1 MSHDLHAAAAQLIV
15 DEEQR
20 LDEICV
26 GADAYNSERKQK
38 LGAHK
43 QKLREIEHERLAS
56 NNPRE
61 IDKLTEE
68 IERLSQYDPAKY
80 LIPFEEIA
88 TPYLA
93 GIAIRDDDPAIGRKH
108 ILFGKQGLM
117 LGNRVLVTDW
127 RRAEISKLY
136 YEWDEGEEYEEDIGE
151 RERSGVIEQKLAYGI
166 VSRELRSLQRG
177 RTAYEKRDG
186 QWCDPQRS
194 NVSALRKEQSGDHR
208 MVDIVALI
216 SREQFG
222 LITRNSDGC
231 LYLTGGAGCGKTTVA
246 LHRLSYLVFNQPER
260 FRPNRCLVVMFNR
273 SLCNYVK
280 KSSQELLTPE
290 LPVETFHSWA
300 LRALRGLDL
309 KLRFVPTRDA
319 GLTALKKSVA
329 FFEAL
334 REYAARPADSSPL
347 ADLGAFYRDGAL
359 LRRHCD
365 DPERLESLA
374 RQGERLLEPGCEAI
388 SFDDAGPLIHLAQLR
403 RAGAEIPGALG
414 WYDHVLIDEAQD
426 LSLVELHALM
436 DATTRR
442 RSLTV
447 CADERQKI
455 LEFVDA
461 AGFSAFQLEL
471 QGSGLAAGELAISY
485 RSTRPIMTLA
495 AKVAGRALGEVV
507 NDGAKPRLHHYD
519 SQDVALDA
527 LRRAVGALLAREH
540 HSLTAIICRFR
551 QEAFVVHE
559 ALKGLPGVR
568 LQTADLS
575 FEPGILITTA
585 HQVKGLEFTGVIL
598 WNPSERAY
606 PVSEIGQNLLY
617 VAITRACERLA
628 VYHYQPLSPL
638 FSGEQPGWRKT
649 NETLYALR

>member
-1 MSHDLHAAAAQLIV
+1 MSENLETADAQLIA

-20 LDEICV
+20 LNETCTA
-26 GADAYNSERKQK
+26 ADAYNRERKEK
-38 LGAHK
+38 LRAHK
-43 QKLREIEHERLAS
+43 QKLRDLEHERLAS

-68 IERLSQYDPAKY
+68 IERLSQYDPSKY
-80 LIPFEEIA
+80 LIPFEEYA

-93 GIAIRDDDPAIGRKH
+93 GIAIRDDDPRIGSKH

-127 RRAEISKLY
+127 RKAEISKLY
-136 YEWDEGEEYEEDIGE
+136 YEWEEGEEYEEDIGE
-151 RERSGVIEQKLAYGI
+151 RERTGTIEKKLAYGI
-166 VSRELRSLQRG
+166 VSRELRTLQRG
-177 RTAYEKRDG
+177 RRYFEKRDG
-186 QWCDPQRS
+186 EWLDPQRS

-260 FRPNRCLVVMFNR
+260 FRPRRCLVVMFNK
-273 SLCNYVK
+273 SLRNYVK

-300 LRALRGLDL
+300 VRALRGLGL
-309 KLRFVPTRDA
+309 TLRFVPTRDA
-319 GLTALKKSVA
+319 GLTALKKSA
-329 FFEAL
+329 PFYAAL
-334 REYAARPADSSPL
+334 RAFAERSSGASPL
-347 ADLGAFYRDGAL
+347 QDLGTFYRDTAL

-365 DPERLESLA
+365 DHERLESLA
-374 RQGERLLEPGCEAI
+374 RQGERLQEASCEAI
-388 SFDDAGPLIHLAQLR
+388 AFDDAGVLIHLAQLR
-403 RAGAEIPGALG
+403 RVGQEIPEALQ

-426 LSLVELHALM
+426 LSLLELHALM
-436 DATTRR
+436 SATTRH

-447 CADERQKI
+447 CADEKQKI
-455 LEFVDA
+455 LEFVDG

-471 QGSGLAAGELAISY
+471 KGAGLAAGELAVSY

-495 AKVAGRALGEVV
+495 AQVAGRPLGEVV
-507 NDGAKPRLHHYD
+507 NDGAKPRLHHFD

-527 LRRAVGALLAREH
+527 LRRAIGALLARERT
-540 HSLTAIICRFR
+540 SLTAIICRFR
-551 QEAFVVHE
+551 QEAYVVHE

-568 LQTADLS
+568 LQTVDLS
-575 FEPGILITTA
+575 FEPGVLITTA

-606 PVSEIGQNLLY
+606 PVTEIGQNLLY

-628 VYHYQPLSPL
+628 AYHYQPLSPL
-638 FSGEQPGWRKT
+638 FSGEQPEWRKL
-649 NETLYALR
+649 NEKKYALG